1 MNSDLINSSFTI
13 KDIADVTPTQRIA
26 MLIDGDNAQPSLI
39 DKILAETTKYGL
51 ITNLFMKNIHAGG
64 KYHQQHE
71 KPHGDLERY
80 PKDKY
85 VHLRHRTGD
94 ETQPDLGKQQ

>member
-51 ITNLFMKNIHAGG
+51 ITIRRI
-64 KYHQQHE
+64 Y
-71 KPHGDLERY
+71 GD
-80 PKDKY
+80 
-85 VHLRHRTGD
+85 
-94 ETQPDLGKQQ
+94 

>member
-51 ITNLFMKNIHAGG
+51 ITIRRIYGDWTSANMGGWKDTLQSHAIQPIHLPKIGRASCR
-64 KYHQQHE
+64 
-71 KPHGDLERY
+71 ER
-80 PKDKY
+80 
-85 VHLRHRTGD
+85 V
-94 ETQPDLGKQQ
+94 